1 MQKNAEFVD
10 KLRSSG
16 LRPTKQR
23 IKICEILFNRDK
35 TFHFTI
41 NDLVKKISKQFNEKI
56 SLATVY
62 NTIHAFKDKGYLKEI
77 SINSDKSYFDTNTT
91 NHHHFFD
98 EDTNQLID
106 CNSDDIEKINIKK
119 NVTEKKIKSVEVL
132 IKVASDNQNQN

>member
-1 MQKNAEFVD
+1 MSNSDIFIE

-23 IKICEILFNRDK
+23 IRISKLLFDRKD

-41 NDLVKKISKQFNEKI
+41 NDLNNTLKNMSTEKV

-77 SINSDKSYFDTNTT
+77 SINSDKSYFDTNIS

-98 EDTNQLID
+98 ENKKELID
-106 CNSDDIEKINIKK
+106 LDETDVGKIKIKK
-119 NVTEKKIKSVEVL
+119 NLPGKKIKSIEVL
-132 IKVASDNQNQN
+132 VKIANNN